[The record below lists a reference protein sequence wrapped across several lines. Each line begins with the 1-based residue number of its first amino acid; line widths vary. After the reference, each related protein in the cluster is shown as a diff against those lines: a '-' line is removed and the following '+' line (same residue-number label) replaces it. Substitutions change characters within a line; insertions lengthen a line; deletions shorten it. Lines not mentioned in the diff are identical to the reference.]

1 MRSLATAT
9 SLLFLAGCAHW
20 FGPADGTIYVVGATP
35 EYASCELSVA
45 VIGSTAQPSRSLVSG
60 EFRERFMVHPSR
72 KGHRADLICGGNL
85 VLSRTFKYGRDVTFG
100 GDLPVTGG
108 AP

>member
-1 MRSLATAT
+1 MRDIALGT

-20 FGPADGTIYVVGATP
+20 FGPADGVVYVVGATP
-35 EYASCELSVA
+35 ENATCELSVA
-45 VIGSTAQPSRSLVSG
+45 VVGSKAQPSSTMVSG

-72 KGHRADLICGGNL
+72 KGHRAYLVCGGNL
-85 VLSRTFKYGRDVTFG
+85 VLSRPFKYGRDVGFG
-100 GDLPVTGG
+100 GDLPVSGG

>member
-1 MRSLATAT
+1 MRNIASAI
-9 SLLFLAGCAHW
+9 SLLFLTGCAHW
-20 FGPADGTIYVVGATP
+20 LGPADGIVYVVGATP
-35 EYASCELSVA
+35 ENASCELSVA
-45 VIGSTAQPSRSLVSG
+45 VEGSTAKPSAAMVSG

-72 KGHRADLICGGNL
+72 KGHRADLVCGGNL
-85 VLSRTFKYGRDVTFG
+85 VLSRPFKYGRDVNFG

>member
-1 MRSLATAT
+1 MRTYASVV
-9 SLLFLAGCAHW
+9 SLLALAGCAHW
-20 FGPADGTIYVVGATP
+20 FGPADGILYVVGATP
-35 EYASCELSVA
+35 ENASCELSVA
-45 VIGSTAQPSRSLVSG
+45 VVGSTAQPSASMVSG

-72 KGHRADLICGGNL
+72 KGHRADLICDGNL
-85 VLSRTFKYGRDVTFG
+85 VLSRPFKYGRDVNFG